1 MFPSQTLRL
10 TTPLF
15 EQWQGRFTRWQGAM
29 AVGGA
34 ILGAGLFVVTQ
45 PSDAETPPTR
55 PATMA
60 IPAEPASTTVEKHG
74 LRRLAMDLETEV
86 DRLEAAAAD
95 LDARSSAL
103 LGPATEGRRSL
114 KIPQDQEALI
124 RYLKQCLAL
133 VEEVEHSFG
142 ELVVG
147 EDQVDLKARIPEA
160 HKNVARLEKL
170 GSAGLLV
177 RRQVKA
183 WIEKDLQAVDALT
196 DEWPEIQESARR
208 LAGKAKEFE
217 SGDVTFEDFSTH
229 HLAVLKCA
237 ESRTHF
243 AESRLGRLCR
253 QSADVASRLHRER
266 QEQARV
272 AAR

>member
-10 TTPLF
+10 MTPVL
-15 EQWQGRFTRWQGAM
+15 EERPARFSRWQGAM

-34 ILGAGLFVVTQ
+34 ILGTGLFVLTQ
-45 PSDAETPPTR
+45 SSDAETPPTR

-60 IPAEPASTTVEKHG
+60 IPVEPTSATVEKHG
-74 LRRLAMDLETEV
+74 LRRLAADLETEV

-103 LGPATEGRRSL
+103 LGHATEGRRSL
-114 KIPQDQEALI
+114 RIPQDQEALI

-142 ELVVG
+142 ELVAG
-147 EDQVDLKARIPEA
+147 EDQVDLKSRIPEA
-160 HKNVARLEKL
+160 RKHVARLEKL
-170 GSAGLLV
+170 GSAGMLA

-183 WIEKDLQAVDALT
+183 WIEKDLQAVEALT
-196 DEWPEIQESARR
+196 DEWPDIQESARR
-208 LAGKAKEFE
+208 LAGKAKEFD
-217 SGDVTFEDFSTH
+217 SGDVSFEDFSKH
-229 HLAVLKCA
+229 HQAVLKCA
-237 ESRTHF
+237 ESRTQF